1 MSCLPHILW
10 SLIFKIRVLI
20 FLATCSHLN
29 SIPTRILFYVEP
41 AAVNYIEL
49 KRFAAIEYHEPA
61 INPFSVNDEEHDKHK
76 LNRFA
81 AIEYHVP
88 AINPFNVS
96 NEEHYKQK

>member
-49 KRFAAIEYHEPA
+49 KRFAAIKYHEPVIDLMSTA
-61 INPFSVNDEEHDKHK
+61 STMTSAMSRTDQMLIHLGFVWEQRYFELKD
-76 LNRFA
+76 
-81 AIEYHVP
+81 
-88 AINPFNVS
+88 
-96 NEEHYKQK
+96 YKP